1 MILIGANMM
10 NRKYL
15 LGLFSIFF
23 LTTIFAEENRTLWD
37 FGVIIKTPVQQNS
50 SEKSIQFLSNSEIE
64 SSFQVKALIS
74 DPFIPPTVTSLDE
87 IEYDTPII
95 LESLDNISFNN
106 IHQIKL
112 LAGRLTMQINY
123 QPIIDLISQVDF
135 SQLDDNDCM
144 DLNYWLA
151 NAYLQTGQYTEAEDV
166 ILANMTFTKDD
177 RFHFLLAM
185 TYESQN
191 KIEVAREEYLRFIK
205 QFPKSDYKMTALI
218 KARMLGRR

>member
-1 MILIGANMM
+1 MTN
-10 NRKYL
+10 KKCL

-23 LTTIFAEENRTLWD
+23 LTTIFSEENRTLWD
-37 FGVIIKTPVQQNS
+37 FGVIIKTSVQIND
-50 SEKSIQFLSNSEIE
+50 SEKNIQFLSNSELDPPFEI
-64 SSFQVKALIS
+64 KALIA
-74 DPFIPPTVTSLDE
+74 DPFIPPTVASLDE
-87 IEYDTPII
+87 KGYDSPII
-95 LESLDNISFNN
+95 LESLDEISLNN

-135 SQLDDNDCM
+135 SQLDENDRI

-151 NAYLQTGQYTEAEDV
+151 NAFLQTGQYTEAEDV
-166 ILANMTFTKDD
+166 INTNMMFTKDD

-191 KIEVAREEYLRFIK
+191 RIKVAREEYMRFIK